1 MSRKLS
7 PNVSSHGTVTRKE
20 MMEDNTM
27 KGAEAGIGHETA
39 HMASAS
45 AGLSGEPARNNM
57 IVSDVSQLHIDDRP
71 RTPRPHQL
79 KHQNFQNLLR
89 EWKGQEPATSA
100 SISSLPPTSRLAVH
114 IRSSAS
120 PSQAQ
125 RGIGTIMGD
134 EELRHEQIIVG
145 KKASVA
151 LPFTQDETDEPSIQP
166 RKRGRPRGWK
176 PGMSYANAKGDT
188 EGQVKPSE
196 PNEPANNPR
205 ETKRRGRPPRAAA
218 ASARERYLL
227 SKPDYAPFLCEWKL
241 PSQKSC
247 PAELQNMK
255 TLRKHVYVVHGD
267 ANPLVCRWGKCAARN
282 TPIEFAEQAEF
293 EEHMNREHFRSY
305 VWYTGEGHQNDGIS
319 RLEGDADKLP
329 AYLFDE
335 KGNQVT
341 PSIAGQKLEDDRQ
354 YKERKRKLRQL
365 LIQKD
370 ENAPSEEEWTR
381 QTLGLA

>member
-1 MSRKLS
+1 
-7 PNVSSHGTVTRKE
+7 
-20 MMEDNTM
+20 MMDDMDDDNTTI
-27 KGAEAGIGHETA
+27 KGAEAGVGHGTV

-45 AGLSGEPARNNM
+45 ISADLSGELARNNM
-57 IVSDVSQLHIDDRP
+57 IISDVSQPHLDGRP
-71 RTPRPHQL
+71 KTPRPHQSR
-79 KHQNFQNLLR
+79 HQNLFR
-89 EWKGQEPATSA
+89 EWKVQEPVTTTST

-120 PSQAQ
+120 PSHAQ
-125 RGIGTIMGD
+125 QGINTAMRD

-145 KKASVA
+145 KEASVT
-151 LPFTQDETDEPSIQP
+151 LPFVQDEADESSIQP
-166 RKRGRPRGWK
+166 KKRGRPKGWK
-176 PGMSYANAKGDT
+176 PGMSYANAKGDA
-188 EGQVKPSE
+188 EVHVKS
-196 PNEPANNPR
+196 NEPKDPADNFR
-205 ETKRRGRPPRAAA
+205 EPKRRGRPPRATA
-218 ASARERYLL
+218 ASARERYLQ
-227 SKPDYAPFLCEWKL
+227 SNPDYAPFLCEWKL

-255 TLRKHVYVVHGD
+255 TLRKHVYIVHGD
-267 ANPLVCRWGKCAARN
+267 ADPLVCRWGKCAARD

-293 EEHMNREHFRSY
+293 EEHMNKKHFRSY
-305 VWYTGEGHQNDGIS
+305 VWYAGEGHQNDGIS
-319 RLEGDADKLP
+319 RLERDADKLP

-341 PSIAGQKLEDDRQ
+341 PSIAGQKFEDDRQ

-381 QTLGLA
+381 QTLGMA